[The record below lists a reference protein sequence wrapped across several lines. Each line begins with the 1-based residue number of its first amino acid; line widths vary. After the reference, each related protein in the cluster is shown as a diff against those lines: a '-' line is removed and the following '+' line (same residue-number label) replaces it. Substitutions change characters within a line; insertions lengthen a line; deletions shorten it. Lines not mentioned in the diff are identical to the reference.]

1 MFRNAMKAARG
12 GGKQGGDNFVDLS
25 SQYDDRKECPNCKRK
40 FNSQAAEKHIPRCN
54 AKHRAKGV
62 RIY

>member
-12 GGKQGGDNFVDLS
+12 GKVDPDSLVIE
-25 SQYDDRKECPNCKRK
+25 DDRKPCPHCKRK
-40 FNSQAAEKHIPRCN
+40 FNSIAAERHIIVCA

-62 RIY
+62 RI